1 MSAYYIRIIKVV
13 MKNNEISI
21 MGENEADAFT
31 GNSKEFEFRHTVSQK
46 LKADC
51 VKQLV
56 FEF

>member
-31 GNSKEFEFRHTVSQK
+31 GNSKDFEFRDTVS
-46 LKADC
+46 
-51 VKQLV
+51 
-56 FEF
+56 